1 MTDFIEIT
9 DLSAP
14 ELAPYFQLT
23 TRQMRSRQRPENAL
37 FVAESPHVI
46 EAAL

>member
-23 TRQMRSRQRPENAL
+23 TRQMRSRQRRKTHFSWRKAPT
-37 FVAESPHVI
+37 
-46 EAAL
+46 

>member
-37 FVAESPHVI
+37 LLRKAPT
-46 EAAL
+46 